1 MRALWTASI
10 VSHGHG
16 ITVRHALVDIHT
28 QLAAVPHRIVL
39 TLNAGEDAAFVQALP
54 RSLRNVLDIMHNPAP
69 KGFGANH
76 NAALL
81 NADSEFVLVADPDLA
96 LPEPVF
102 DTIESALAHPGSG
115 IVAPL
120 AHTPAGHPEDNGRPL
135 PTALRLLRRKLHGRG
150 FEQCRA
156 GLGAVDVDW
165 LAGLFLAMRG
175 ETFRRLGGF
184 DERYYLYCEDVDLC
198 LRARAQ
204 GLRARLL
211 TDVRIIHAARRDS
224 ARRVRHLYWHTA
236 SLLRLWR
243 SPEWRLARDAY
254 AATQKS

>member
-1 MRALWTASI
+1 MRARWTASI

-16 ITVRHALVDIHT
+16 ASVRPALADTHAR
-28 QLAAVPHRIVL
+28 LAGVPHRIVL
-39 TLNAGEDAAFVQALP
+39 TLNAGEDATFIQALP
-54 RSLRNVLDIMHNPAP
+54 RSLRDVLSVIHNPAP

-81 NADSEFVLVADPDLA
+81 NADSDFVLVADPDLA

-120 AHTPAGHPEDNGRPL
+120 AHTPAGEPEDNGRPL
-135 PTALRLLRRKLHGRG
+135 PTALRLLRRRLQGRR
-150 FEQCRA
+150 FEQCRP
-156 GLGAVDVDW
+156 GQGPVDVDW
-165 LAGLFLAMRG
+165 LAGLFLAMRRD
-175 ETFRRLGGF
+175 TFLQLGGF

-204 GLRARLL
+204 GLRTQLL
-211 TDVRIIHAARRDS
+211 TDARIVHAARRAS
-224 ARRVRHLYWHTA
+224 ARRVRHLYWHTS

-243 SPEWRLARDAY
+243 SPEWRLARDAP
-254 AATQKS
+254 AMQKP